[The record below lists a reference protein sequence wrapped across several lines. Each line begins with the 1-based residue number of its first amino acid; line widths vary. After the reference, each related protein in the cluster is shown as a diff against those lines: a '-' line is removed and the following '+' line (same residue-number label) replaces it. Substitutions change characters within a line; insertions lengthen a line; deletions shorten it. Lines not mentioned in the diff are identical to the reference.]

1 MYRGEE
7 EIVSEE
13 LGVLFL
19 IVCVLRVFFFLIY
32 DNLNLK
38 SYVLIY
44 IFLLDDVDY
53 ATSAFY
59 FNHLPR
65 QQFSSKR

>member
-1 MYRGEE
+1 M
-7 EIVSEE
+7 
-13 LGVLFL
+13 
-19 IVCVLRVFFFLIY
+19 
-32 DNLNLK
+32 
-38 SYVLIY
+38 LIY